1 MSWRFIF
8 AVLILFMAAAA
19 WGGLQLGEWLVAN
32 GPLAS
37 AAPGRPEIA
46 PVEVLDADGR
56 PFSAQPPQPLVD
68 GRLAVMQPAEPV
80 MWEVTPESLNEVFG
94 NNLIAIA
101 TTRISMAEAEQIAAL
116 ESGNLVGIADV
127 GDLISSIERQG
138 GQAGNMPLQSI
149 EIPELPSGPA
159 AGDVVATGNAPVNTA
174 GWLNQLKSEL
184 QACEAQ
190 SFFDRPSCAWAARNK
205 YCTPNSAWGY
215 VAECPAKTF

>member
-1 MSWRFIF
+1 MSWRFLF
-8 AVLILFMAAAA
+8 AILALFMAASA

-46 PVEVLDADGR
+46 PLEVLGADGK

-68 GRLAVMQPAEPV
+68 GRLDIPQPPEPV
-80 MWEVTPESLNEVFG
+80 AWEITPETLNELFA
-94 NNLIAIA
+94 NNLISLA

-116 ESGNLVGIADV
+116 ESGKLVGIGDV
-127 GDLISSIERQG
+127 GDLISSFEKQG
-138 GQAGNMPLQSI
+138 NNEGTTPIQPV
-149 EIPELPSGPA
+149 EIPDVPTGPG
-159 AGDVVATGNAPVNTA
+159 AGSRPEAVASNT
-174 GWLNQLKSEL
+174 GWLNQLRSEL
-184 QACEAQ
+184 QACNAQ

-215 VAECPAKTF
+215 VAECPAKSF